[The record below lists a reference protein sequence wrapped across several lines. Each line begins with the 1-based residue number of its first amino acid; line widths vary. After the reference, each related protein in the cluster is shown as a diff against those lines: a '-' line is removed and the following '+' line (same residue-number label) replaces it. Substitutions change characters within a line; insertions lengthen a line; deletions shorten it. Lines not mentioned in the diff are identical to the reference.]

1 MDRNINKFTIS
12 IPENMEEELS
22 VVKQKFYCQ
31 KTQTDMIRDLIRRG
45 LESLKEDEPVENRK
59 CCEST

>member
-31 KTQTDMIRDLIRRG
+31 KTQTDM
-45 LESLKEDEPVENRK
+45 KEDEPVENRK